1 MRLHLTQNE
10 ALGMLLLALK
20 SPEGDDAFEGAIAMA
35 EQSYMQ
41 GDYPKMVD
49 YLASVKLATPLSA

>member
-1 MRLHLTQNE
+1 MQLHLTQNE
-10 ALGMLLLALK
+10 ALGMLLVALQ

-41 GDYPKMVD
+41 GDYSKMVD
-49 YLASVKLATPLSA
+49 YLASVKLASQPSA